1 MLKKTLLR
9 SFNVLKISTWIATF
23 IAFALLTLVAFF
35 ILFPQ
40 TIKGSIED
48 RLSQVS
54 GLDVSID
61 KVSLEFQDNELLLAV
76 RNVEISA
83 EGLEPIASIDVL
95 RWDANLI
102 ALYKGIEIPG
112 HIDLNELLIDT
123 SALDQYVSIINT
135 ESVLSSLGL
144 SGLLALKSLSI
155 NRTKLIGDQPIEL
168 APIEITRN
176 KQKVSLSMRDQ
187 SIFSDSQVP
196 KLGSKVNIS
205 SSIDV
210 SKAREDRI
218 VVIPF
223 SLKNED
229 FNLSAQLKIFTQQD
243 KVYLEF
249 ESYIDQ
255 IEVSKINQ
263 NIPEILA

>member
-1 MLKKTLLR
+1 MLKKTLSR

-23 IAFALLTLVAFF
+23 IAFTLLAIVAFF

-83 EGLEPIASIDVL
+83 EGLDPIASIDVL

-112 HIDLNELLIDT
+112 HIKVHYPETREKPCRYSRLNH
-123 SALDQYVSIINT
+123 
-135 ESVLSSLGL
+135 SLGIVDL
-144 SGLLALKSLSI
+144 Q
-155 NRTKLIGDQPIEL
+155 LIL
-168 APIEITRN
+168 
-176 KQKVSLSMRDQ
+176 
-187 SIFSDSQVP
+187 
-196 KLGSKVNIS
+196 
-205 SSIDV
+205 
-210 SKAREDRI
+210 
-218 VVIPF
+218 
-223 SLKNED
+223 
-229 FNLSAQLKIFTQQD
+229 
-243 KVYLEF
+243 
-249 ESYIDQ
+249 
-255 IEVSKINQ
+255 
-263 NIPEILA
+263 

>member
-1 MLKKTLLR
+1 MLKKTLLQ
-9 SFNVLKISTWIATF
+9 SFNFLKISTWIATL
-23 IAFALLTLVAFF
+23 IALTLLAVIAFF

-54 GLDVSID
+54 GLNVSID

-83 EGLEPIASIDVL
+83 KGLDPIASIDVL

-112 HIDLNELLIDT
+112 HIDINELLIDT
-123 SALDQYVSIINT
+123 SSIDEYVAIINT
-135 ESVLSSLGL
+135 DSVLSGLGL

-155 NRTKLIGDQPIEL
+155 NRTRLVGDQQVEL

-187 SIFSDSQVP
+187 SILVIL
-196 KLGSKVNIS
+196 KLPGLAVQ
-205 SSIDV
+205 SI
-210 SKAREDRI
+210 
-218 VVIPF
+218 
-223 SLKNED
+223 
-229 FNLSAQLKIFTQQD
+229 
-243 KVYLEF
+243 
-249 ESYIDQ
+249 
-255 IEVSKINQ
+255 
-263 NIPEILA
+263 

>member
-9 SFNVLKISTWIATF
+9 SFNVLKISTWLAAF
-23 IAFALLTLVAFF
+23 IAFALLVVVAFF

-54 GLDVSID
+54 GLSVGID
-61 KVSLEFQDNELLLAV
+61 KISLEFQDNELILAV
-76 RNVEISA
+76 RNVEIYA

-102 ALYKGIEIPG
+102 ALYRGIEIPG
-112 HIDLNELLIDT
+112 HIDVNELLIDT
-123 SALDQYVSIINT
+123 SSIDEYVSIINT
-135 ESVLSSLGL
+135 DSVLSSLGL

-155 NRTKLIGDQPIEL
+155 NRTKLIGDQSVEL

-187 SIFSDSQVP
+187 TIFTSPKVP
-196 KLGSKVNIS
+196 KLGSA
-205 SSIDV
+205 
-210 SKAREDRI
+210 SKY
-218 VVIPF
+218 
-223 SLKNED
+223 K
-229 FNLSAQLKIFTQQD
+229 
-243 KVYLEF
+243 
-249 ESYIDQ
+249 
-255 IEVSKINQ
+255 
-263 NIPEILA
+263 